1 MYSASKIARQQ
12 YRYFSISRSNNSVLD
27 YFKFFKKKNNN
38 DNEKQLQP
46 KDTNEVIKEVQE
58 NQDNIPI
65 NEKIEILGR
74 KNPRYTDKEI
84 IKENLN
90 GFQIH
95 RWIPKSNSTIE
106 KINSNIENYQ
116 IEILN
121 KLNEI
126 FDNLKIPKDNSNID
140 DLFIR
145 FNIFKTIQKTF
156 LLSIPDSNFTHL
168 KNFNDFN
175 NYLITN
181 LNPKIKFS
189 NKSEFQP
196 DAVDLDSSLF
206 NGTNVSIGKWT
217 FQNEK
222 QKAYKN
228 LLKKAS
234 KLEKQSVK
242 QFENSSNNSIES
254 PAN

>member
-1 MYSASKIARQQ
+1 MYSTARITRQH
-12 YRYFSISRSNNSVLD
+12 YRHFSISRSNNSVLD

-38 DNEKQLQP
+38 DEQQELKP

-84 IKENLN
+84 INENLN

-106 KINSNIENYQ
+106 KINSNLENYQ
-116 IEILN
+116 IEISN

-126 FDNLKIPKDNSNID
+126 FDNLKISKNSNID

-145 FNIFKTIQKTF
+145 FNIFKKIQKTF
-156 LLSIPDSNFTHL
+156 ILSIPDSNFTHL

-175 NYLITN
+175 NYLINN
-181 LNPKIKFS
+181 LNPKIKLS

-196 DAVDLDSSLF
+196 DAIDLDNSLF

-217 FQNEK
+217 FENEK
-222 QKAYKN
+222 QKAYKY

-242 QFENSSNNSIES
+242 QFENSSNKSIES
-254 PAN
+254 SSTN